1 MHRTSTRLVIALV
14 AVLALAGCDD
24 SDPVVEGEPTGTAA
38 ETTEPDMTEPEGTG
52 TATDMADAD
61 VTLAT
66 ASSSFGTILVDG
78 DGLTLYVFDNDSGG
92 ESSCY
97 DACAATW
104 PPVTGTAAAGD
115 GVDASLIG
123 STERTDGTTQVTYNG
138 MPLYLYAADSAAG
151 DVNGQG
157 VGGVWWVVGADGE
170 KITAA
175 NALPPDES
183 YGLGTS

>member
-1 MHRTSTRLVIALV
+1 MHRTSTRLVVAFV

-24 SDPVVEGEPTGTAA
+24 SDPVVEGDPTGPGV
-38 ETTEPDMTEPEGTG
+38 ETTTAPEATGTGTGTG
-52 TATDMADAD
+52 TADA
-61 VTLAT
+61 TLAT

-97 DACAATW
+97 DACADTW
-104 PPVTGTAAAGD
+104 PPVTGTATAGD

-123 STERTDGTTQVTYNG
+123 TTERTDGTTQVTYNG
-138 MPLYLYAADSAAG
+138 RPLYLYAADNVAG

-157 VGGVWWVVGADGE
+157 VGEVWWVVGPDGE
-170 KITAA
+170 AITAS
-175 NALPPDES
+175 NALPEDET
-183 YGLGTS
+183 YG